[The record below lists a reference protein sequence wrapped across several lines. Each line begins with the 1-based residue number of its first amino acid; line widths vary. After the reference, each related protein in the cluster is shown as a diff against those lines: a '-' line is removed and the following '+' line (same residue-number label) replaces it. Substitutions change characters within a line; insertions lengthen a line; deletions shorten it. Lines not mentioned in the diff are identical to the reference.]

1 LTGVR
6 HLRYP
11 WEFCPLISKLIFG
24 EGLPTWALLLE
35 IVLGGAIVILAGS
48 KLTKYADALTDRY
61 GLSAGWVGLILL
73 ATVTSLPEV
82 VAGGTAVWI
91 GNPDLAFAA
100 IYGSCSFNITIIVLL
115 NALLGGGSVLR
126 LTSSFGALLLG
137 ISLFGVVLVTQFGVS
152 VESQLCEIF
161 CALSIIVTYVA
172 CMRLTYRYEI
182 TRQSVTE
189 SHKPQT
195 DREARGPLGL
205 PIIVLSVILVLS
217 AWWLARTGDVL
228 GAHEIEMIGR
238 PLGATFVGAGFIALS
253 TSLPEIATG
262 VAAARLGNLDLAL
275 GNIFGSNMFN
285 IFTIPMFKAVS
296 ILRGDALLMAG
307 PSFHVNL
314 NIIAGLLPLIL
325 TAITVGGLTY
335 RTQRRL
341 LRRLGIDSFLI
352 AVVYVC
358 GMLLLVAAGN
368 HTNGE

>member
-1 LTGVR
+1 
-6 HLRYP
+6 
-11 WEFCPLISKLIFG
+11 LISKLIFG

-35 IVLGGAIVILAGS
+35 IVLGGAIVILTGS
-48 KLTKYADALTDRY
+48 KLTKYADALADRY

-126 LTSSFGALLLG
+126 LASTSHVLTSSFGALLLG
-137 ISLFGVVLVTQFGVS
+137 MSLFGIVLVTQFGVS

-161 CALSIIVTYVA
+161 CAISILVTYVA
-172 CMRLTYRYEI
+172 CMRLTHRYET
-182 TRQSVTE
+182 TRQLAGE
-189 SHKPQT
+189 SHEPQT
-195 DREARGPLGL
+195 DKEVRSSLGL

-296 ILRGDALLMAG
+296 VLRGDALLMAG

-368 HTNGE
+368 HTNGG